1 MTRGAG
7 RVALLL
13 IGLALG
19 TRFLGWWTVPI
30 VGGAYGLLAATDRW
44 PGLTAAIAA
53 AVVWLGELAVAALA
67 GAPIGTFG
75 RDLALSMQ
83 LPSWAMFVVT
93 AAFPAL
99 LAGSAA
105 VLTSALRRRVLTAV
119 RSLIGAPR

>member
-1 MTRGAG
+1 VV

-13 IGLALG
+13 VALALG
-19 TRFLGWWTVPI
+19 TRLLGWWTVP
-30 VGGAYGLLAATDRW
+30 VAGGAYGLLAATDRW

-53 AVVWLGELAVAALA
+53 AVVWIGELAFASMT

-75 RDLALSMQ
+75 RELAVSMQ
-83 LPSWAMFVVT
+83 LPSWAMFIVT

-105 VLTSALRRRVLTAV
+105 VLAFALRRRVLTTV